1 MKKRNVSGVVGHTPL
16 LQIGES
22 LYAKFEAV
30 NPSGSIK
37 DRMATFILDRAEER
51 GDIQPGATIIEATSG
66 NTGIA
71 FSMLAAERGYN
82 MIVVM
87 PSDMS
92 NERKCMIR
100 AFGAE
105 VVEVGPS
112 DFMGAV
118 AKADALAKETGG
130 YRPNQFT
137 NPDNVRAHAL
147 TTGIEILEAVKV
159 LPGSPAIG
167 AFVSGIGTGGTIMGV
182 RSAIVP
188 AFPDAKIVA
197 VEAEGAAVL
206 KGAKPTLTSHA
217 IQGISDGFIPGIVNE
232 SYIDDVVIVAPQEA
246 IARAHRLSR
255 ENGLLVGI
263 SAGAHVV
270 AAERYIVEHQ
280 PTGIVVTTLP
290 DRQERYFSVI

>member
-22 LYAKFEAV
+22 LYAKFETV

-37 DRMATFILDRAEER
+37 DRMATYILDRAEER
-51 GDIQPGATIIEATSG
+51 GEIQPGATIIEATSG

-71 FSMLAAERGYN
+71 FSMLAAERGYK

-137 NPDNVRAHAL
+137 NPDNVRAHAQ
-147 TTGIEILEAVKV
+147 TTGVEILEAVKA
-159 LPGSPAIG
+159 LPGEPAIS

-182 RSAIVP
+182 RTAIVP
-188 AFPDAKIVA
+188 SFPDVKIVA

-206 KGAKPTLTSHA
+206 KGAKPTLASHA
-217 IQGISDGFIPGIVNE
+217 IQGISDGFVPEIVDE
-232 SYIDDVVIVAPQEA
+232 SLIDDVMIIAPQDA
-246 IARAHRLSR
+246 IDRAHRLSR
-255 ENGLLVGI
+255 EHGLLVGI
-263 SAGAHVV
+263 SAGAHVA
-270 AAERYIVEHQ
+270 AAERYIAEHQ
-280 PTGIVVTTLP
+280 PKGIVVTTLP

>member
-1 MKKRNVSGVVGHTPL
+1 MKKRNVSGVVGNTPL

-22 LYAKFEAV
+22 LYAKFEAL

-37 DRMATFILDRAEER
+37 DRMATFILNRAEER
-51 GDIQPGATIIEATSG
+51 GEVRPGATIIEATSG

-71 FSMLAAERGYN
+71 FSMLAAERGYK

-92 NERKCMIR
+92 EERKHMIR

-137 NPDNVRAHAL
+137 NPDNVQAHAQ
-147 TTGIEILEAVKV
+147 TTGVEILEAVKA
-159 LPGSPAIG
+159 LPDAPAIS

-182 RSAIVP
+182 RSAIISS
-188 AFPDAKIVA
+188 FPDAKIVA

-206 KGAKPTLTSHA
+206 RGAKPTRASHP
-217 IQGISDGFIPGIVNE
+217 IQGISDGFIPEIVNE
-232 SYIDDVVIVAPQEA
+232 SYIDDVIIVTPDEA
-246 IARAHRLSR
+246 IERARRLAR
-255 ENGLLVGI
+255 EHGVLSGI

-270 AAERYIVEHQ
+270 AAERYITEHK
-280 PTGIVVTTLP
+280 PKGIVVTTLP
-290 DRQERYFSVI
+290 DRQERYFSAI